1 MCNFFILENH
11 FFRGPAHSVASYFS
25 SNTIFESSPPC
36 TLCIKLYTPSLAY
49 WSNFFFLLYKLDFLL
64 VCSSFLVI
72 LIWPP
77 QGREWQLFLLFSLS
91 SVPANT
97 HRTPH
102 PCFALLF
109 LDYCSRFPCDLIYFS
124 RSVLCHDV
132 VVTTLSHLAYQTVRT
147 FLYVK
152 SFSFLVCSQSRSAI
166 LALTEDVRWLGILTF
181 SLLPNPNFCLSF
193 CSYSFFPL
201 QRV

>member
-1 MCNFFILENH
+1 MFLPLS
-11 FFRGPAHSVASYFS
+11 PA
-25 SNTIFESSPPC
+25 
-36 TLCIKLYTPSLAY
+36 
-49 WSNFFFLLYKLDFLL
+49 
-64 VCSSFLVI
+64 
-72 LIWPP
+72 
-77 QGREWQLFLLFSLS
+77 
-91 SVPANT
+91 SVPATT
-97 HRTPH
+97 HRTSH

-109 LDYCSRFPCDLIYFS
+109 LDYCSRFPDDVIYFS

-132 VVTTLSHLAYQTVRT
+132 VVIVVVVTTLSHSAYQTVRT

-166 LALTEDVRWLGILTF
+166 LALTKDVIWLGILTF
-181 SLLPNPNFCLSF
+181 SLLPHPTFCLSF